1 MNTKLIGQFALAVII
16 IVAVTLVVS
25 LLFTP
30 EFRYRDV
37 ETVEDYVQ
45 YREAGVQ
52 NSKFEHISTVLFT
65 VSLFFFFISLYQ
77 FCKIKNPEWAAMGV
91 FFLPPFAVIMLLL
104 NAMQMSVMPQLI
116 SMYHQP
122 EYQQAISMLFSQF
135 LPGTENQAASI
146 GNVVLIFLGIPAL
159 IFGLLLSQEQKLLK
173 VTGIL
178 IAVSGIGFLGEY
190 FSFSFTFPGWFSTIL
205 AFASFI
211 GLLISLILLS
221 IIFLR
226 KKSREEI
233 ESSLN
238 PH

>member
-25 LLFTP
+25 LLFP
-30 EFRYRDV
+30 GDFRYRDV

-45 YREAGVQ
+45 YHEAGVQ
-52 NSKFEHISTVLFT
+52 STHVSHISLILFL
-65 VSLFFFFISLYQ
+65 VSVVFLFIFLYQ
-77 FCKIKNPEWAAMGV
+77 FCKIRNPEWATVGV
-91 FFLPPFAVIMLLL
+91 FFLPPFAGLTMLFA
-104 NAMQMSVMPQLI
+104 AMQVSVAPQLI

-122 EYQQAISMLFSQF
+122 EYQEALSLLFSQF
-135 LPGTENQAASI
+135 LPGTVNQAYALAD
-146 GNVVLIFLGIPAL
+146 VPLLFLGIPAL
-159 IFGLLLSQEQKLLK
+159 IFGLILSREQKLLK

-178 IAVSGIGFLGEY
+178 LAVSGTGFIGEY
-190 FSFSFTFPGWFSTIL
+190 FSFIYPDWISTVL
-205 AFASFI
+205 AFSSFF

-238 PH
+238 T